1 MLELCLVNNTF
12 STEVIVTTYNNPV
25 ALELTLTALANQD
38 LPVKN
43 ICVADDGSTIET
55 KESIDKMI
63 LNLPQINIR
72 HLWQED
78 TGFNKN
84 TILNKA
90 IATSEADYLIFIDG
104 DCISCPHFVQRH
116 FDLANPNTFVT
127 GSVIRLDAK
136 TSSLITAEAIL
147 EKNIFTH
154 SWLSEQGQI
163 DRIGT
168 KLKTNIYGNK
178 VSSILEYLS
187 PVKKVWNGGNTSAWR
202 HDLIKV
208 NGFNQNLRYGAED
221 VELGVRL
228 NNIGVFGRHIR
239 YSAPLLH
246 LDHPRGYAEKEQI
259 LKNKAYVKQV
269 KKERVKWA
277 DQGIDSKNK
286 TEGLRR
292 VHQD

>member
-1 MLELCLVNNTF
+1 MNTTF
-12 STEVIVTTYNNPV
+12 STEVIVTTYNNSV
-25 ALELTLTALANQD
+25 SLELALTALSNQE

-43 ICVADDGSTIET
+43 ICIADDGSNKET
-55 KESIDKMI
+55 KVSIDKMI
-63 LNLPQINIR
+63 LKLPQINIR
-72 HLWQED
+72 HLWQPD

-84 TILNKA
+84 TILNEA

-104 DCISCPHFVQRH
+104 DCISCPNFVQRH
-116 FDLANPNTFVT
+116 FDLLHPNTFIT

-136 TSSLITAEAIL
+136 TSSLITVDAIL
-147 EKNIFTH
+147 EKKIFTH
-154 SWLSEQGQI
+154 SWLLEQGQI

-168 KLKTNIYGNK
+168 KLKTNLYGNK

-202 HDLIKV
+202 NDLIKV
-208 NGFNQNLRYGAED
+208 NGFDESLRYGAED

-246 LDHPRGYAEKEQI
+246 LDHPRGYVDKEQV
-259 LKNKAYVKQV
+259 LKNKNYVKLI
-269 KKERVKWA
+269 KKQSVKWTNH
-277 DQGIDSKNK
+277 GICSKNK
-286 TEGLRR
+286 TAGLFNA
-292 VHQD
+292 HQD